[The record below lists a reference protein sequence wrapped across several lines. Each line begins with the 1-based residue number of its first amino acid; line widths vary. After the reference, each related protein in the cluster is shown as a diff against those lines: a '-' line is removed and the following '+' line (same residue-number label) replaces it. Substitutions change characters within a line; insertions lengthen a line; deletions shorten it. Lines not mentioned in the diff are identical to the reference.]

1 MCREESTT
9 FHTVCLVNQRAGMY
23 GALMTPTRPWPS
35 EQTRLTGT
43 EVRRYRR
50 GNMTAEQLAAAMT
63 DLGMPYTRAQVT
75 NLEAGRRSSITTGE
89 LSVLSAALGV
99 PRLLLEFPLGRV
111 DVVEA
116 LPGVEVSPLAAL
128 HWVETGG
135 LAVPAVHP
143 SGSGLVM
150 EPVVKPSSYED
161 SQLIGHYRRHQHL
174 VGQWSGGRGEEEAIR
189 RFKHG
194 DEQANEF
201 ARLKREQSATVG
213 ELRTLRE
220 LLRSRGLTPPE
231 LPRSFTSWALRQ
243 ALGEDD
249 EDAAS

>member
-1 MCREESTT
+1 
-9 FHTVCLVNQRAGMY
+9 
-23 GALMTPTRPWPS
+23 
-35 EQTRLTGT
+35 
-43 EVRRYRR
+43 
-50 GNMTAEQLAAAMT
+50 
-63 DLGMPYTRAQVT
+63 
-75 NLEAGRRSSITTGE
+75 
-89 LSVLSAALGV
+89 
-99 PRLLLEFPLGRV
+99 
-111 DVVEA
+111 
-116 LPGVEVSPLAAL
+116 
-128 HWVETGG
+128 
-135 LAVPAVHP
+135 
-143 SGSGLVM
+143 M
-150 EPVVKPSSYED
+150 EPVVEPSSYED
-161 SQLIGHYRRHQHL
+161 SQLIGHYRRHEQL
-174 VGQWSGGRGEEEAIR
+174 VGQWSGGRGEEEAIL

>member
-1 MCREESTT
+1 
-9 FHTVCLVNQRAGMY
+9 
-23 GALMTPTRPWPS
+23 
-35 EQTRLTGT
+35 
-43 EVRRYRR
+43 
-50 GNMTAEQLAAAMT
+50 MTAEQLAAAMT
-63 DLGMPYTRAQVT
+63 DLGMPYTRSQVT

-128 HWVETGG
+128 HWLETGG
-135 LAVPAVHP
+135 LAV
-143 SGSGLVM
+143 
-150 EPVVKPSSYED
+150 PVVKPSSYED
-161 SQLIGHYRRHQHL
+161 AQLIGHYRRHQQL
-174 VGQWSGGRGEEEAIR
+174 VGQWSAGRGEEEAIR

-194 DEQANEF
+194 DEQASEF